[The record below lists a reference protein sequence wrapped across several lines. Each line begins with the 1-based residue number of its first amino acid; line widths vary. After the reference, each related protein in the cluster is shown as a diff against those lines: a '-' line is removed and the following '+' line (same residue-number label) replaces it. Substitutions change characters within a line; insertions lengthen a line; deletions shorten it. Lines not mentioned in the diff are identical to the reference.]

1 MNSAVSQSLVNLL
14 LASGVPSHEEAMELA
29 SNLNGGSW
37 TSQVLDSGKVDEQ
50 RFLEAI
56 GNYFQVPV
64 ISIDAKKIERATLS
78 LLPSRFVFQHHIL
91 PIEMKDKT
99 VVLATYDL
107 FNSVGRQLASQLL
120 KGPAEWVL
128 VPRGQILRAMKT
140 VYGVGAETF
149 DEILK
154 ANRSFESSQDIEG
167 ATDLNADDPD
177 ASVVK
182 FVNQIIREAI
192 LERATDIHVEPL
204 ENDLRIRYR
213 IDGIL
218 HEVAVPP
225 QLRLLQSAIISRLK
239 VMAHMDI
246 AERRLPQD
254 GRINLQAHDQ
264 NIDVRVSTIPT
275 VNGESISLRL
285 LSRDQQQAFGFERLD
300 LSPGHTRIMKTLL
313 TQPNGIILVT
323 GPTGSGKST
332 SLYCFLSSINSVQR
346 RIITIEEPVEY
357 RLPGVSQIDVKPE
370 IDLTFAKGLR
380 HILRQDPNVVMVGE
394 IRDVETADISI
405 RAAMTGHLVF
415 STLHTNDAVGGITR
429 LLDMDVEPFLLASVV
444 KAFIAQRLVR
454 TSCPHCQEPVDYP
467 REYLAEIGIPAE
479 LGTRFQKGA
488 GCDSCRQTGYLGRLA
503 IYEICVVT
511 RAVEEVNHAK
521 TRWWRAEAMR
531 DRGRDGDVASGR
543 LAPSRGG
550 QDDHRR
556 SGARHADRRSDGGD
570 GSAKRPRRGR
580 RSADGAERSAAR
592 TGLRHFLLVIPSRE
606 TARDL
611 AIEYWSHNFSQW
623 VTRIVRVLSPSRC
636 QCQTIPAPDLSI
648 CGFSV
653 WTNSFFFSRR
663 QPLIS
668 FSRAM
673 ACRASLNCS

>member
-1 MNSAVSQSLVNLL
+1 MSPALSKSLVDIL
-14 LASGVPSHEEAMELA
+14 LASGVETREDAAALA

-37 TSQVLDSGKVDEQ
+37 TADVLNSGKVDEQ
-50 RFLEAI
+50 KFLNAI
-56 GNYFQVPV
+56 GQLFNVPV
-64 ISIDAKKIERATLS
+64 VSIDAKKIERATL
-78 LLPSRFVFQHHIL
+78 LVLPSRFVFQHHIL
-91 PIEMKDKT
+91 PIEIKENA

-107 FNSVGRQLASQLL
+107 FNSTGRQLASQLL
-120 KGPAEWVL
+120 DKPAEWVL
-128 VPRGQILRAMKT
+128 VPRAQILRAMKT
-140 VYGVGAETF
+140 LYGVGAETF

-154 ANRSFESSQDIEG
+154 TNRSFEALQDIETS
-167 ATDLNADDPD
+167 TDLNADDPD

-192 LERATDIHVEPL
+192 HERATDIHVEPL

-254 GRINLQAHDQ
+254 GRINLESADQ
-264 NIDVRVSTIPT
+264 KIDVRVSTIPT

-285 LSRDQQQAFGFERLD
+285 LSRTEQHFGFDRLD
-300 LSPGHTRIMKTLL
+300 LSPKQSAIIRSLL
-313 TQPNGIILVT
+313 SQPNGIILIT
-323 GPTGSGKST
+323 GPTGCGKST

-444 KAFIAQRLVR
+444 KAFLAQRLVR
-454 TSCPHCQEPVDYP
+454 TICPDCVEPVEYP
-467 REYLAEIGIPAE
+467 KEYLEEINFPYEKGM
-479 LGTRFQKGA
+479 TFHRGA
-488 GCDSCRQTGYLGRLA
+488 GCENCRQTGYQGRLA

-511 RAVEEVNHAK
+511 EPLKRLIMQKRDGGELKQCAIAQGMLTLRLDGWRRVAEGKTTIEEV
-521 TRWWRAEAMR
+521 
-531 DRGRDGDVASGR
+531 
-543 LAPSRGG
+543 
-550 QDDHRR
+550 
-556 SGARHADRRSDGGD
+556 
-570 GSAKRPRRGR
+570 
-580 RSADGAERSAAR
+580 
-592 TGLRHFLLVIPSRE
+592 
-606 TARDL
+606 
-611 AIEYWSHNFSQW
+611 
-623 VTRIVRVLSPSRC
+623 VRVT
-636 QCQTIPAPDLSI
+636 QTDE
-648 CGFSV
+648 V
-653 WTNSFFFSRR
+653 
-663 QPLIS
+663 
-668 FSRAM
+668 M
-673 ACRASLNCS
+673 AETTG

>member
-1 MNSAVSQSLVNLL
+1 VNAAVSQSLIDLL
-14 LASGVPSHEEAMELA
+14 LASGVSSHEEATELA

-64 ISIDAKKIERATLS
+64 ISIDAKKIQRATLS

-99 VVLATYDL
+99 TVLATYDL

-154 ANRSFESSQDIEG
+154 ANRSFESTQDIEG

-192 LERATDIHVEPL
+192 FERATDIHVEPL

-300 LSPGHTRIMKTLL
+300 LSPGHQRIMKNLL
-313 TQPNGIILVT
+313 AQPNGIVLVT

-429 LLDMDVEPFLLASVV
+429 LLDMEVEPFLLASVV

-454 TSCPHCQEPVDYP
+454 TICPDCAQPVDYP

-488 GCDSCRQTGYLGRLA
+488 GCESCRQTGYLGRRA
-503 IYEICVVT
+503 IYEICVITEPLKKLIMQKRDGGELKQCAIAEGMETLRQDGWRRVGEGKT
-511 RAVEEVNHAK
+511 TIEEV
-521 TRWWRAEAMR
+521 
-531 DRGRDGDVASGR
+531 
-543 LAPSRGG
+543 
-550 QDDHRR
+550 
-556 SGARHADRRSDGGD
+556 
-570 GSAKRPRRGR
+570 
-580 RSADGAERSAAR
+580 
-592 TGLRHFLLVIPSRE
+592 
-606 TARDL
+606 
-611 AIEYWSHNFSQW
+611 
-623 VTRIVRVLSPSRC
+623 VRVTQNDEVMAETEVQSG
-636 QCQTIPAPDLSI
+636 PAMKGEAPMVL
-648 CGFSV
+648 
-653 WTNSFFFSRR
+653 
-663 QPLIS
+663 
-668 FSRAM
+668 A
-673 ACRASLNCS
+673 

>member
-1 MNSAVSQSLVNLL
+1 MSAPVSKSIVDLLIAGGVQS
-14 LASGVPSHEEAMELA
+14 PEEATQLA
-29 SNLNGGSW
+29 QNLNGGSW
-37 TSQVLDSGKVDEQ
+37 VGQVLDSGKVDEGK
-50 RFLEAI
+50 FLSAI
-56 GNYFQVPV
+56 GNFFKVPV
-64 ISIDAKKIERATLS
+64 VSLDPKKIDRETLS
-78 LLPSRFVFQHHIL
+78 ILPSRFVFQHHIL
-91 PIEMKDKT
+91 PIEVKEKA

-120 KGPAEWVL
+120 KKPAEWVL
-128 VPRGQILRAMKT
+128 VPRAQILRAMKT
-140 VYGVGAETF
+140 LYGVGAETF

-154 ANRSFESSQDIEG
+154 TNRAFEILQDAETS
-167 ATDLNADDPD
+167 TDLNADDPE

-192 LERATDIHVEPL
+192 VERATDIHVEPL

-225 QLRLLQSAIISRLK
+225 QLRVLQSAIISRLK
-239 VMAHMDI
+239 VMSHMDI

-254 GRINLQAHDQ
+254 GRMNLHSNNAQE
-264 NIDVRVSTIPT
+264 IDVRVSTIPT

-285 LSRDQQQAFGFERLD
+285 LARGNQQFGFERLD
-300 LSPGHTRIMKTLL
+300 LSKKQEEIIRYLL
-313 TQPNGIILVT
+313 AQPNGIILLT
-323 GPTGSGKST
+323 GPTGCGKST

-444 KAFIAQRLVR
+444 KSFIAQRLVR
-454 TSCPHCQEPVDYP
+454 TICTECAEKVEYP
-467 REYLAEIGIPAE
+467 PDYLAEISFPVKE
-479 LGTRFQKGA
+479 LGTRFLRGK
-488 GCDSCRQTGYLGRLA
+488 GCDHCRQTGYQGRTA

-511 RAVEEVNHAK
+511 EPLRKMIMQKKDGGELKQCAIAEGMETLRQDGWRRVAQGSTTIEEV
-521 TRWWRAEAMR
+521 
-531 DRGRDGDVASGR
+531 
-543 LAPSRGG
+543 
-550 QDDHRR
+550 
-556 SGARHADRRSDGGD
+556 
-570 GSAKRPRRGR
+570 
-580 RSADGAERSAAR
+580 
-592 TGLRHFLLVIPSRE
+592 
-606 TARDL
+606 
-611 AIEYWSHNFSQW
+611 
-623 VTRIVRVLSPSRC
+623 VRVTQTDEVMAETTEDAEPMVAGEAADSR
-636 QCQTIPAPDLSI
+636 
-648 CGFSV
+648 
-653 WTNSFFFSRR
+653 
-663 QPLIS
+663 
-668 FSRAM
+668 
-673 ACRASLNCS
+673 

>member
-1 MNSAVSQSLVNLL
+1 VNQAVSNSLVDLL
-14 LASGVPSHEEAMELA
+14 LASGVPSRDEAVAL
-29 SNLNGGSW
+29 STNLNGGSW
-37 TSQVLDSGKVDEQ
+37 TTQVLDSGKVDEQ

-56 GNYFQVPV
+56 GNYFRVPV
-64 ISIDAKKIERATLS
+64 MSIDTKRIDRSTLS

-91 PIEMKDKT
+91 PIETRDKT

-120 KGPAEWVL
+120 KRPTEWVL
-128 VPRGQILRAMKT
+128 VPRAQILRAMKT

-154 ANRSFESSQDIEG
+154 TNRSFENAQDVEMS
-167 ATDLNADDPD
+167 TDLDANDPE

-204 ENDLRIRYR
+204 EGDLRIRYR

-285 LSRDQQQAFGFERLD
+285 LSRTETQHFGFDRLD
-300 LSPGHTRIMKTLL
+300 MSDKQGAIVKALL
-313 TQPNGIILVT
+313 AQPNGIILLT
-323 GPTGSGKST
+323 GPTGCGKST

-429 LLDMDVEPFLLASVV
+429 LLDMDVEPFLLSSVV

-454 TSCPHCQEPVDYP
+454 TICPHCVRMYDYP
-467 REYLAEIGIPAE
+467 REYLAEIGVPAE
-479 LGTRFQKGA
+479 MGTQFPRGE
-488 GCDSCRQTGYLGRLA
+488 GCESCRQTGYQGRLA
-503 IYEICVVT
+503 IYEICVITEPLKKLIMQKRDGGELKQCAISQGMETLRQDGWRRVAQAKT
-511 RAVEEVNHAK
+511 TIEEV
-521 TRWWRAEAMR
+521 
-531 DRGRDGDVASGR
+531 
-543 LAPSRGG
+543 
-550 QDDHRR
+550 
-556 SGARHADRRSDGGD
+556 
-570 GSAKRPRRGR
+570 
-580 RSADGAERSAAR
+580 
-592 TGLRHFLLVIPSRE
+592 
-606 TARDL
+606 
-611 AIEYWSHNFSQW
+611 
-623 VTRIVRVLSPSRC
+623 VRVTQNDEVMAETELQSAPALRSEAPVVLS
-636 QCQTIPAPDLSI
+636 
-648 CGFSV
+648 
-653 WTNSFFFSRR
+653 
-663 QPLIS
+663 
-668 FSRAM
+668 
-673 ACRASLNCS
+673 

>member
-1 MNSAVSQSLVNLL
+1 VNPAVSNSLIDLL
-14 LASGVPSHEEAMELA
+14 LASGAPSREEAAALA

-64 ISIDAKKIERATLS
+64 VSIDTKRIDRPTLS

-91 PIEMKDKT
+91 PIETKEKT

-120 KGPAEWVL
+120 KRPVEWVL
-128 VPRGQILRAMKT
+128 VPRAQILRAMKT

-154 ANRSFESSQDIEG
+154 TNRSFENAQDVEG
-167 ATDLNADDPD
+167 STDLNADDPE

-254 GRINLQAHDQ
+254 GRINLQAHEQ

-285 LSRDQQQAFGFERLD
+285 LSRTEQHFGFERLD
-300 LSPGHTRIMKTLL
+300 LSDKQSKIIRHLL
-313 TQPNGIILVT
+313 NQPNGIILLT
-323 GPTGSGKST
+323 GPTGCGKST
-332 SLYCFLSSINSVQR
+332 SLYCFLSSINSVSR

-429 LLDMDVEPFLLASVV
+429 LLDMDVEPFLLSSVV

-454 TSCPHCQEPVDYP
+454 TSCPHCVQPVEYP
-467 REYLAEIGIPAE
+467 QEYLAEIGVPPE
-479 LGTRFQKGA
+479 LGTRFQRGE
-488 GCDSCRQTGYLGRLA
+488 GCDSCRQTGYQGRLA

-511 RAVEEVNHAK
+511 EPLKKLIMQKRDGGELKQCAITNGMETLRQDGWRRVAQGKTTIEEVVRVTQTDEVMAE
-521 TRWWRAEAMR
+521 TELQSAPATFAEAP
-531 DRGRDGDVASGR
+531 VAR
-543 LAPSRGG
+543 
-550 QDDHRR
+550 
-556 SGARHADRRSDGGD
+556 
-570 GSAKRPRRGR
+570 
-580 RSADGAERSAAR
+580 
-592 TGLRHFLLVIPSRE
+592 
-606 TARDL
+606 
-611 AIEYWSHNFSQW
+611 
-623 VTRIVRVLSPSRC
+623 
-636 QCQTIPAPDLSI
+636 
-648 CGFSV
+648 
-653 WTNSFFFSRR
+653 
-663 QPLIS
+663 
-668 FSRAM
+668 
-673 ACRASLNCS
+673 

>member
-1 MNSAVSQSLVNLL
+1 MNPAISNSLIDLL
-14 LASGVPSHEEAMELA
+14 MASGVPTRDEAAEL
-29 SNLNGGSW
+29 STNLNGGSW
-37 TSQVLDSGKVDEQ
+37 TTQVLDSGKVDEQ

-56 GNYFQVPV
+56 GNFFQVPV
-64 ISIDAKKIERATLS
+64 MSIDAKRIERATLS

-91 PIEMKDKT
+91 PIETRDKT

-107 FNSVGRQLASQLL
+107 FNSVGRQLAAQLL
-120 KGPAEWVL
+120 KRPTEWVL
-128 VPRGQILRAMKT
+128 VPRAQILRAMKT

-154 ANRSFESSQDIEG
+154 TNRSFEGVEDIET
-167 ATDLNADDPD
+167 ATDLDANDPD

-204 ENDLRIRYR
+204 EGDLRIRYR

-285 LSRDQQQAFGFERLD
+285 LSRTETQHFGFDRLD
-300 LSPGHTRIMKTLL
+300 LSQKQTQIIRALL
-313 TQPNGIILVT
+313 AQPNGIILLT
-323 GPTGSGKST
+323 GPTGCGKST

-429 LLDMDVEPFLLASVV
+429 LLDMDVEPFLLSSVV

-454 TSCPHCQEPVDYP
+454 TMCPHCVRMYDYP
-467 REYLAEIGIPAE
+467 REYLAEIGVPAE
-479 LGTRFQKGA
+479 MGTQFQRGD
-488 GCDSCRQTGYLGRLA
+488 GCDSCRQTGYQGRLA

-511 RAVEEVNHAK
+511 EPLKKLIMQKRDGGELKQCAISNGMETLRQDGWRRVAQGKTTIEEV
-521 TRWWRAEAMR
+521 
-531 DRGRDGDVASGR
+531 
-543 LAPSRGG
+543 
-550 QDDHRR
+550 
-556 SGARHADRRSDGGD
+556 
-570 GSAKRPRRGR
+570 
-580 RSADGAERSAAR
+580 
-592 TGLRHFLLVIPSRE
+592 
-606 TARDL
+606 
-611 AIEYWSHNFSQW
+611 
-623 VTRIVRVLSPSRC
+623 VRVT
-636 QCQTIPAPDLSI
+636 QTDEVMAETELQSAPAL
-648 CGFSV
+648 FSEAPMV
-653 WTNSFFFSRR
+653 AR
-663 QPLIS
+663 
-668 FSRAM
+668 
-673 ACRASLNCS
+673 

>member
-1 MNSAVSQSLVNLL
+1 MLSANLLINLL
-14 LASGVPSHEEAMELA
+14 LASGVPSHDEAKELA

-154 ANRSFESSQDIEG
+154 ANRSFESTQDIEG
-167 ATDLNADDPD
+167 STDLNADDPD

-192 LERATDIHVEPL
+192 FERATDIHVEPL

-254 GRINLQAHDQ
+254 GRINLTRARPEHRRACLDHS
-264 NIDVRVSTIPT
+264 D
-275 VNGESISLRL
+275 GE
-285 LSRDQQQAFGFERLD
+285 
-300 LSPGHTRIMKTLL
+300 
-313 TQPNGIILVT
+313 
-323 GPTGSGKST
+323 
-332 SLYCFLSSINSVQR
+332 R
-346 RIITIEEPVEY
+346 RIDQ
-357 RLPGVSQIDVKPE
+357 LA
-370 IDLTFAKGLR
+370 FA
-380 HILRQDPNVVMVGE
+380 QP
-394 IRDVETADISI
+394 
-405 RAAMTGHLVF
+405 
-415 STLHTNDAVGGITR
+415 
-429 LLDMDVEPFLLASVV
+429 
-444 KAFIAQRLVR
+444 
-454 TSCPHCQEPVDYP
+454 
-467 REYLAEIGIPAE
+467 
-479 LGTRFQKGA
+479 
-488 GCDSCRQTGYLGRLA
+488 
-503 IYEICVVT
+503 
-511 RAVEEVNHAK
+511 
-521 TRWWRAEAMR
+521 
-531 DRGRDGDVASGR
+531 
-543 LAPSRGG
+543 
-550 QDDHRR
+550 
-556 SGARHADRRSDGGD
+556 
-570 GSAKRPRRGR
+570 
-580 RSADGAERSAAR
+580 RSAA
-592 TGLRHFLLVIPSRE
+592 V
-606 TARDL
+606 
-611 AIEYWSHNFSQW
+611 
-623 VTRIVRVLSPSRC
+623 VR
-636 QCQTIPAPDLSI
+636 
-648 CGFSV
+648 F
-653 WTNSFFFSRR
+653 
-663 QPLIS
+663 
-668 FSRAM
+668 
-673 ACRASLNCS
+673 

>member
-1 MNSAVSQSLVNLL
+1 MSPALSKSLIDIL
-14 LASGVPSHEEAMELA
+14 LASGVETREDAAALT
-29 SNLNGGSW
+29 SNLNGSSW
-37 TSQVLDSGKVDEQ
+37 IVDVLDSGKVDEQ
-50 RFLEAI
+50 RFLNAL
-56 GNYFQVPV
+56 GGLFNVPV
-64 ISIDAKKIERATLS
+64 ISIDAKRIERATLGV
-78 LLPSRFVFQHHIL
+78 LPSRFVFQHHIL
-91 PIEMKDKT
+91 PIEIKENA

-107 FNSVGRQLASQLL
+107 FNSTGRQLASQLL
-120 KGPAEWVL
+120 DKPAEWVL
-128 VPRGQILRAMKT
+128 VPRAQILRAMKT
-140 VYGVGAETF
+140 LYGVGAETF

-154 ANRSFESSQDIEG
+154 TNRSFESLDDIETS
-167 ATDLNADDPD
+167 TDLNADDPE

-192 LERATDIHVEPL
+192 HERATDIHVEPL

-254 GRINLQAHDQ
+254 GRINLQAADQ
-264 NIDVRVSTIPT
+264 TIDVRVSTIPT

-285 LSRDQQQAFGFERLD
+285 LARDQQNTFGFERLD
-300 LSPGHTRIMKTLL
+300 LSPTQTRIMKSLL
-313 TQPNGIILVT
+313 AQPNGIVLVT

-394 IRDVETADISI
+394 IRDVETADIAI

-444 KAFIAQRLVR
+444 KAFLAQRLVR
-454 TSCPHCQEPVDYP
+454 TICPDCSETVEYP
-467 REYLAEIGIPAE
+467 REYLDEISFPYEKGI
-479 LGTRFQKGA
+479 TFRRGA
-488 GCDSCRQTGYLGRLA
+488 GCENCRQTGYQGRLA
-503 IYEICVVT
+503 IYEICVINEPLK
-511 RAVEEVNHAK
+511 RLIMQKRDGGELKQAAVGQGMLTLRQDGWRRVIEGKTTIEEV
-521 TRWWRAEAMR
+521 
-531 DRGRDGDVASGR
+531 
-543 LAPSRGG
+543 
-550 QDDHRR
+550 
-556 SGARHADRRSDGGD
+556 
-570 GSAKRPRRGR
+570 
-580 RSADGAERSAAR
+580 
-592 TGLRHFLLVIPSRE
+592 
-606 TARDL
+606 
-611 AIEYWSHNFSQW
+611 
-623 VTRIVRVLSPSRC
+623 VRVT
-636 QCQTIPAPDLSI
+636 QTDEVMAETVGHTEPA
-648 CGFSV
+648 V
-653 WTNSFFFSRR
+653 AR
-663 QPLIS
+663 
-668 FSRAM
+668 
-673 ACRASLNCS
+673 

>member
-1 MNSAVSQSLVNLL
+1 MNPTASQSVIDLL
-14 LASGVPSHEEAMELA
+14 LASGVPSRDEAVQLA

-37 TSQVLDSGKVDEQ
+37 TSQVLDSGKVDEN
-50 RFLEAI
+50 RFLGVI
-56 GNYFQVPV
+56 GNFFHVPF
-64 ISIDAKKIERATLS
+64 ISIDPKTIDRQTLS
-78 LLPSRFVFQHHIL
+78 ILPSRFLFQHHIL
-91 PIEMKDKT
+91 PIAVKENS

-120 KGPAEWVL
+120 KKPAEWVL
-128 VPRGQILRAMKT
+128 VPRGQVLRAMKT
-140 VYGVGAETF
+140 LYGVGAETF

-154 ANRSFESSQDIEG
+154 TNRAFEVLQDGETS
-167 ATDLNADDPD
+167 TDLTADDPE

-192 LERATDIHVEPL
+192 IERATDIHVEPL

-254 GRINLQAHDQ
+254 GRMNLHANKQE
-264 NIDVRVSTIPT
+264 IDVRVSTIPT

-285 LSRDQQQAFGFERLD
+285 LSRSEQQFGFDRLD
-300 LSPGHTRIMKTLL
+300 LGKRQERIIRHLL
-313 TQPNGIILVT
+313 GQPNGIILLT
-323 GPTGSGKST
+323 GPTGCGKST

-394 IRDVETADISI
+394 IRDVETADIAI

-444 KAFIAQRLVR
+444 KSFIAQRLVR
-454 TSCPHCQEPVDYP
+454 TICPECVGLVEYP
-467 REYLAEIGIPAE
+467 REHLTEIGFPVKE
-479 LGTRFQKGA
+479 LGTQFRRGA
-488 GCDSCRQTGYLGRLA
+488 GCDQCRQTGYQGRAA
-503 IYEICVVT
+503 IYEICVVSEPLRKLIMQKRDGGELKQCAIAEGMET
-511 RAVEEVNHAK
+511 LRQDGWRRVAQGKTTIEEV
-521 TRWWRAEAMR
+521 
-531 DRGRDGDVASGR
+531 
-543 LAPSRGG
+543 
-550 QDDHRR
+550 
-556 SGARHADRRSDGGD
+556 
-570 GSAKRPRRGR
+570 
-580 RSADGAERSAAR
+580 
-592 TGLRHFLLVIPSRE
+592 
-606 TARDL
+606 
-611 AIEYWSHNFSQW
+611 
-623 VTRIVRVLSPSRC
+623 VRVT
-636 QCQTIPAPDLSI
+636 QTDE
-648 CGFSV
+648 V
-653 WTNSFFFSRR
+653 
-663 QPLIS
+663 
-668 FSRAM
+668 M
-673 ACRASLNCS
+673 AETTEEAEPVVAG

>member
-1 MNSAVSQSLVNLL
+1 MNPAVSQSLIDLL
-14 LASGVPSHEEAMELA
+14 MASGVPSRDEAAEL
-29 SNLNGGSW
+29 STNLNGGSW
-37 TSQVLDSGKVDEQ
+37 TAQVLDSGKVDEQ

-56 GNYFQVPV
+56 GNFFQVPV
-64 ISIDAKKIERATLS
+64 MSIDAKQIDRSTLS

-91 PIEMKDKT
+91 PIEVRDKT

-120 KGPAEWVL
+120 KRPTEWVL

-154 ANRSFESSQDIEG
+154 TNRSFEGVQDIET
-167 ATDLNADDPD
+167 ATDLDANDPE

-192 LERATDIHVEPL
+192 FERATDIHVEPL
-204 ENDLRIRYR
+204 EGDLRIRYR

-285 LSRDQQQAFGFERLD
+285 LSRTETQHFGFDRLD
-300 LSPGHTRIMKTLL
+300 MSEKQGQIIRALL
-313 TQPNGIILVT
+313 AQPNGIILLT
-323 GPTGSGKST
+323 GPTGCGKST

-357 RLPGVSQIDVKPE
+357 RIPGVSQIDVKPE

-394 IRDVETADISI
+394 IRDIETADIAI

-444 KAFIAQRLVR
+444 KSFIAQRLVR
-454 TSCPHCQEPVDYP
+454 TVCPECAEKVDYP
-467 REYLAEIGIPAE
+467 ADYLAEIGFPVKE
-479 LGTRFQKGA
+479 LGTKFMRGKG
-488 GCDSCRQTGYLGRLA
+488 CEHCRQTGYQGRAA
-503 IYEICVVT
+503 IYEVCLVT
-511 RAVEEVNHAK
+511 EPLRKLIMKKKDGGELKQCAIAEGMETLRQDGWRRVAQGSTTIEEVVRVTQTDEVMAE
-521 TRWWRAEAMR
+521 TSAEAEPV
-531 DRGRDGDVASGR
+531 VAG
-543 LAPSRGG
+543 
-550 QDDHRR
+550 
-556 SGARHADRRSDGGD
+556 
-570 GSAKRPRRGR
+570 
-580 RSADGAERSAAR
+580 
-592 TGLRHFLLVIPSRE
+592 
-606 TARDL
+606 
-611 AIEYWSHNFSQW
+611 
-623 VTRIVRVLSPSRC
+623 
-636 QCQTIPAPDLSI
+636 
-648 CGFSV
+648 
-653 WTNSFFFSRR
+653 
-663 QPLIS
+663 
-668 FSRAM
+668 
-673 ACRASLNCS
+673 

>member
-1 MNSAVSQSLVNLL
+1 VNPAISNSLIDLL
-14 LASGVPSHEEAMELA
+14 LASGVPSREEAAEL
-29 SNLNGGSW
+29 STNLNGGSW
-37 TSQVLDSGKVDEQ
+37 TTQVLDSGKVDEQ

-56 GNYFQVPV
+56 GNFFRVPV
-64 ISIDAKKIERATLS
+64 ISIDTKRIERATLS

-91 PIEMKDKT
+91 PIETRDKT

-120 KGPAEWVL
+120 KRPTEWVL
-128 VPRGQILRAMKT
+128 VPRAQILRAMKT

-154 ANRSFESSQDIEG
+154 TNRSFEGAEDIEA
-167 ATDLNADDPD
+167 ATDLDANDPD

-192 LERATDIHVEPL
+192 VERATDIHVEPL
-204 ENDLRIRYR
+204 EGDLRIRYR

-285 LSRDQQQAFGFERLD
+285 LSRTETQHFGFDRLD
-300 LSPGHTRIMKTLL
+300 MSEKQGQIIRHLL
-313 TQPNGIILVT
+313 AQPNGIILLT
-323 GPTGSGKST
+323 GPTGCGKST

-429 LLDMDVEPFLLASVV
+429 LLDMDVEPFLLSSVV

-454 TSCPHCQEPVDYP
+454 TICPHCVRMYDYP
-467 REYLAEIGIPAE
+467 REYLAEIGVPAE
-479 LGTRFQKGA
+479 MGTQFKRGE
-488 GCDSCRQTGYLGRLA
+488 GCDSCRQTGYQGRLA

-511 RAVEEVNHAK
+511 EPLKKLIMQKRDGGELKQCAINNGMETLRQDGWRRVGQGKTTIEEVVRVTQTDEMMAE
-521 TRWWRAEAMR
+521 TELQSGPAIMAEA
-531 DRGRDGDVASGR
+531 
-543 LAPSRGG
+543 
-550 QDDHRR
+550 
-556 SGARHADRRSDGGD
+556 
-570 GSAKRPRRGR
+570 
-580 RSADGAERSAAR
+580 
-592 TGLRHFLLVIPSRE
+592 
-606 TARDL
+606 
-611 AIEYWSHNFSQW
+611 
-623 VTRIVRVLSPSRC
+623 VR
-636 QCQTIPAPDLSI
+636 
-648 CGFSV
+648 
-653 WTNSFFFSRR
+653 
-663 QPLIS
+663 
-668 FSRAM
+668 
-673 ACRASLNCS
+673 